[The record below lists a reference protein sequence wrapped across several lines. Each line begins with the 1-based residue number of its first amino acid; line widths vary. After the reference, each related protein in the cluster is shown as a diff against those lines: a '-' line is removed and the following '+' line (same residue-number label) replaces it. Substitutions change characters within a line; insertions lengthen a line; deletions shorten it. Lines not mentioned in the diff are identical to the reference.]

1 MVVITLSDREYQSLL
16 ETVDLTLDTRVLRR
30 ALALLWLS
38 EGEDVQSVADHLFVT
53 PRTVYRWVERFH
65 HRGRQHIARRVADG
79 QRRGRPPTVS
89 GIIDELILPVLD
101 QAPQERGYP
110 ATVWTA
116 PLLCQYLRDVHQLPV
131 SRQSVG
137 LALDRLGFLWKRPR
151 YRLARR
157 SPHWRQAKGGSNGVC
172 AHANTP
178 LL

>member
-1 MVVITLSDREYQSLL
+1 MVTVSDEEYQSLL
-16 ETVDLTLDTRVLRR
+16 ETVYLTSDTRVLRR

-38 EGEDVQSVADHLFVT
+38 EGEDVPFVADHLLVT
-53 PRTVYRWVERFH
+53 PRTVYRWIERFDN
-65 HRGRQHIARRVADG
+65 RGRQHMVRRVADG
-79 QRRGRPPTVS
+79 QRSGRPPTVS

-101 QAPQERGYP
+101 QAPQEWGYP

-137 LALDRLGFLWKRPR
+137 LVLDRLGFLWKRPR

-172 AHANTP
+172 APANTRS
-178 LL
+178 L